1 MTELERLERKVKNL
15 SQSDFE
21 KFREWFMEYDWENWD
36 ESIEKDLNAGK
47 LDQLISE
54 AKEEFKAGKA
64 REL

>member
-1 MTELERLERKVKNL
+1 MTELERLERKIKNL

-21 KFREWFMEYDWENWD
+21 KFREWFLEYDWENWD

-54 AKEEFKAGKA
+54 AKEELKTGKA
-64 REL
+64 REF

>member
-1 MTELERLERKVKNL
+1 MTELEQLERKIKNL

-54 AKEEFKAGKA
+54 AKEEFKTGKA

>member
-1 MTELERLERKVKNL
+1 MTELERKVKNL